1 MEEIHMKKEQEIEI
15 EYMRKELIKLGLQK
29 GFTHHETIKVSQRL
43 DVLINAAL
51 TKNLQSCS

>member
-1 MEEIHMKKEQEIEI
+1 MKKEQEIEI